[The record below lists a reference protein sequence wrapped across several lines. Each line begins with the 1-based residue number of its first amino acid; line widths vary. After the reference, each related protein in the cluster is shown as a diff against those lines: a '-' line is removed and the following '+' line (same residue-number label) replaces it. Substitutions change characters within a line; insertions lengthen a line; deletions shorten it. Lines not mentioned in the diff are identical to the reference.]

1 MFDQPASDWLRD
13 SVRDEKSRGVFRVH
27 RRVFTEPGVLALE
40 RERIFDRCWLYLGH
54 VSEVAEPGS
63 FVARKVGGRPLIF
76 NRDRSGAMHAFF
88 NSCPHRGAMV
98 CRERQGR
105 SNGFVCP
112 YHGWSF
118 ASDGRLTGQPLPE
131 SYASDLR
138 GDPSLNLHEV
148 PKLAEFR
155 GFVFVN
161 FDGGA
166 DSLENYLAGACEYLE
181 IVSQHGEAGMEI
193 LPGSQSYGARAN
205 WKLLQENSADGYH
218 ANTTHAT
225 YFAYVKAR
233 DGAVLNNYVRGGF
246 GRVRDLGNG
255 HAVSESVG
263 ATPWGRPVA
272 RWIPPWGEA
281 GKAEC
286 DAIQRRMA
294 ARLGEER
301 AEIICKGDRNL
312 LIFPNLVVNDIM
324 AVTVRTFSPVAPDR
338 FEVEAWALAPKDES
352 AFMRDMRLRS
362 FLEFLGPA
370 GFATP
375 DDVEMLELCQ
385 QGYAA
390 CSAVEWNDLSRGV
403 LDEDGPAPAKQDEL
417 QMRAFWRRWHSLM
430 TGAAR

>member
-1 MFDQPASDWLRD
+1 MSDPNSLDWLRGAI
-13 SVRDEKSRGVFRVH
+13 RDDKRNGIFRVN
-27 RRVFTEPGVLALE
+27 RRVFVDQEVFELE
-40 RERIFDRCWLYLGH
+40 RRRIFSRCWLYLGH
-54 VSEVAEPGS
+54 VSEVAEPGR
-63 FVARKVGGRPLIF
+63 FLTRRVGGRPLIF
-76 NRDRSGAMHAFF
+76 NRDRQGKLHAFF
-88 NSCPHRGAMV
+88 NSCAHRGAML
-98 CRERQGR
+98 CREKEGR
-105 SNGFVCP
+105 SNAFTCP

-118 ASDGRLTGQPLPE
+118 GADGRLIGAPLPE
-131 SYASDLR
+131 SYPA
-138 GDPSLNLHEV
+138 GFTEDPSVHLKEV

-166 DSLENYLAGACEYLE
+166 DSLENYLAGACEYLD
-181 IVSQHGEAGMEI
+181 IVAQHSEEGMQI
-193 LPGSQSYGARAN
+193 LGGAQSYGARAN

-218 ANTTHAT
+218 AATTHAT
-225 YFAYVKAR
+225 YFNYIRAR
-233 DGAVLNNYVRGGF
+233 DGRVLNNYVKGGF

-272 RWIPPWGEA
+272 RWIPPWGQQ

-286 DAIQRRMA
+286 EAIYRRIA
-294 ARLGEER
+294 ARVGEER

-324 AVTVRTFSPVAPDR
+324 AVTVRTFFPTAPDR
-338 FEVEAWALAPKDES
+338 FEVEAWALAPKEES
-352 AFMRDMRLRS
+352 PFMRDMRLQS

-390 CSAVEWNDLSRGV
+390 CDAVAWNDLSRGV
-403 LDEDGPAPAKQDEL
+403 LTEDGPTPAKQDEL
-417 QMRAFWRRWHSLM
+417 QMRTFWRRWHQLVVE
-430 TGAAR
+430 A

>member
-1 MFDQPASDWLRD
+1 MA
-13 SVRDEKSRGVFRVH
+13 
-27 RRVFTEPGVLALE
+27 
-40 RERIFDRCWLYLGH
+40 
-54 VSEVAEPGS
+54 GS
-63 FVARKVGGRPLIF
+63 
-76 NRDRSGAMHAFF
+76 H
-88 NSCPHRGAMV
+88 
-98 CRERQGR
+98 
-105 SNGFVCP
+105 
-112 YHGWSF
+112 
-118 ASDGRLTGQPLPE
+118 
-131 SYASDLR
+131 
-138 GDPSLNLHEV
+138 
-148 PKLAEFR
+148 
-155 GFVFVN
+155 
-161 FDGGA
+161 
-166 DSLENYLAGACEYLE
+166 
-181 IVSQHGEAGMEI
+181 
-193 LPGSQSYGARAN
+193 AN
-205 WKLLQENSADGYH
+205 WKMLQENSADGYH

-324 AVTVRTFSPVAPDR
+324 AVTVRTFYPIAPDR

-385 QGYAA
+385 QGYAT
-390 CSAVEWNDLSRGV
+390 CGAVEWNDLSRGV